1 MDQARSGWWLASDGR
16 WYPPS
21 GNANPA
27 QSRWLPTSRAAITAG
42 LTAAMV
48 SGSVLL
54 AVVASSPTG
63 SPTVAS
69 PPTVTAPV
77 GRAGALFA
85 QTVRDAGLERWVHVV
100 VSATAGT
107 TATVV
112 TGDAGPSEG
121 QQTVSQGSQS
131 ATAIYVG
138 NVAYVHV
145 DSVSLAEA
153 LGLSIGPAAVGR
165 WISYTPADHA
175 YASVIQGLTL
185 SSALGELLSGSGHL
199 TTRSPTT
206 VDGQSVVPIEGE
218 TRVRS
223 GQLVKATLDVTRSSH
238 PLPVEI
244 NASSTG
250 ASETVIFSRWGDAVA
265 IAAPSG
271 AQPAASFAG

>member
-16 WYPPS
+16 WYPTQA
-21 GNANPA
+21 NANPA
-27 QSRWLPTSRAAITAG
+27 QSRRPPTSRAAITAG
-42 LTAAMV
+42 LSAAIV
-48 SGSVLL
+48 AGLVLL
-54 AVVASSPTG
+54 AVVASSSTG
-63 SPTVAS
+63 PAATA
-69 PPTVTAPV
+69 PAPTVTAPV
-77 GRAGALFA
+77 GPARTLLNQAA
-85 QTVRDAGLERWVHVV
+85 RDAGLERWVHIV

-121 QQTVSQGSQS
+121 QQTVRQGSQS

-138 NVAYVHV
+138 NVGYVHV
-145 DSVSLAEA
+145 DSVSLAQA
-153 LGLSIGPAAVGR
+153 LGLTIAPAAVGR
-165 WISYTPADHA
+165 WISYTPSDHA

-185 SSALGELLSGSGHL
+185 PSALGELLSASGHL
-199 TTRSPTT
+199 TMGTSTT
-206 VDGQSVVPIEGE
+206 VDGQSVVPITAE
-218 TRVRS
+218 TRVRG
-223 GQLVKATLDVTRSSH
+223 GQLVKATIDVTRSAH

-250 ASETVIFSRWGDAVA
+250 ASETVIFSQWGVAVA